1 MTLEKPETESE
12 LELFCFGQRSAKVEF
27 LTDIPIRYFY
37 PIGKLRSAVM
47 DLAEHLSEIDTKGY
61 TILENVLSND
71 EVADVKQALSPWLK
85 QELMG
90 RNNFEGLKTERV
102 YALLAKIP
110 AMSKILEHPRLLAL
124 LDQML
129 AEHYLLSANLAINL
143 HPGETPQPFHADHT
157 QDGNCDR
164 TKLSGVSTIW
174 AFDDFTE
181 SNGATEVVEGSHR
194 WTTEEFEAGIS
205 TAKPTTKVLMEAGS
219 VLVFHGSLYHRGGAN
234 DSVST
239 RLAITPQYCQPWLRQ
254 LENMVLAIPPAV
266 AGQFSDRLQ
275 EMLGFGVREPSF
287 MGYVDGLH
295 PRKLIDASYQGRKAR
310 GVPS

>member
-1 MTLEKPETESE
+1 
-12 LELFCFGQRSAKVEF
+12 
-27 LTDIPIRYFY
+27 
-37 PIGKLRSAVM
+37 M

-61 TILENVLSND
+61 TVLESVLSNQ
-71 EVADVKQALSPWLK
+71 EVVDVKQALAPWLK
-85 QELMG
+85 RELMG
-90 RNNFEGLKTERV
+90 RNNFEGFKSERV

-110 AMSKILEHPRLLAL
+110 SLAKVIEHPRLLAL

-129 AEHYLLSANLAINL
+129 VENYLLSANLAINL

-157 QDGNCDR
+157 QDQSCDR
-164 TKLSGVSTIW
+164 TNLNGVSTIW

-194 WTTEEFEAGIS
+194 WTTEEFEAGI
-205 TAKPTTKVLMEAGS
+205 ADGKPATKVLMEAGS

-234 DSVST
+234 NSLAT

-266 AGQFSDRLQ
+266 AGQFSERLQ
-275 EMLGFGVREPSF
+275 EMLGFGVREPGF
-287 MGYVDGLH
+287 MGYVDGVH
-295 PRKLIDASYQGRKAR
+295 PRKLIDASYRGRKAR
-310 GVPS
+310 GLAS